1 MIIAG
6 NDEAKRSKIWR
17 VVTLV
22 SSVLIILIAVYL
34 LTRMFTTNPV
44 VGNWESE
51 DATIALKI
59 EKNDTIQVDI
69 TDIAENTDAAV
80 EMNYSVDMKSKII
93 TITKDEEQ
101 IDKAVEKADGA
112 YTKEDL
118 ENVLDDLDSSFS
130 YSIDG
135 NQLTLT
141 EREYGEQFTFIRKK
155 VSDKRNLKRKNQKI
169 CRVAGFLHVKE
180 QKSCTEITRKKFR
193 LEMLRSEEVI
203 RSEYSQ

>member
-1 MIIAG
+1 
-6 NDEAKRSKIWR
+6 
-17 VVTLV
+17 
-22 SSVLIILIAVYL
+22 
-34 LTRMFTTNPV
+34 MFTTNPV

-69 TDIAENTDAAV
+69 TDIAEKTDAAV

-130 YSIDG
+130 YSVDG

-141 EREYGEQFTFIRKK
+141 EREYGEQFTFIRK
-155 VSDKRNLKRKNQKI
+155 
-169 CRVAGFLHVKE
+169 
-180 QKSCTEITRKKFR
+180 
-193 LEMLRSEEVI
+193 
-203 RSEYSQ
+203 

>member
-1 MIIAG
+1 MSRG
-6 NDEAKRSKIWR
+6 LGDVYKR
-17 VVTLV
+17 
-22 SSVLIILIAVYL
+22 
-34 LTRMFTTNPV
+34 
-44 VGNWESE
+44 
-51 DATIALKI
+51 
-59 EKNDTIQVDI
+59 QI

-135 NQLTLT
+135 NQMTLT
-141 EREYGEQFTFIRKK
+141 EREYGEQFTFIRK
-155 VSDKRNLKRKNQKI
+155 
-169 CRVAGFLHVKE
+169 
-180 QKSCTEITRKKFR
+180 
-193 LEMLRSEEVI
+193 
-203 RSEYSQ
+203 

>member
-141 EREYGEQFTFIRKK
+141 EREYGEQYKFIRKY
-155 VSDKRNLKRKNQKI
+155 VSDKRNLKRKYQKI

>member
-1 MIIAG
+1 
-6 NDEAKRSKIWR
+6 
-17 VVTLV
+17 
-22 SSVLIILIAVYL
+22 
-34 LTRMFTTNPV
+34 MFTTNPV

-130 YSIDG
+130 YSVDG
-135 NQLTLT
+135 NQMTLT
-141 EREYGEQFTFIRKK
+141 EREYGEQFTFIRK
-155 VSDKRNLKRKNQKI
+155 
-169 CRVAGFLHVKE
+169 
-180 QKSCTEITRKKFR
+180 
-193 LEMLRSEEVI
+193 
-203 RSEYSQ
+203 

>member
-1 MIIAG
+1 
-6 NDEAKRSKIWR
+6 
-17 VVTLV
+17 
-22 SSVLIILIAVYL
+22 
-34 LTRMFTTNPV
+34 MFTTNPV

-69 TDIAENTDAAV
+69 TDIAENTDATV

-112 YTKEDL
+112 YIKEDL

-141 EREYGEQFTFIRKK
+141 EREYGEQFTFIRK
-155 VSDKRNLKRKNQKI
+155 
-169 CRVAGFLHVKE
+169 
-180 QKSCTEITRKKFR
+180 
-193 LEMLRSEEVI
+193 
-203 RSEYSQ
+203 

>member
-1 MIIAG
+1 
-6 NDEAKRSKIWR
+6 
-17 VVTLV
+17 
-22 SSVLIILIAVYL
+22 
-34 LTRMFTTNPV
+34 MFTTNPV

-112 YTKEDL
+112 YIKEDL

-141 EREYGEQFTFIRKK
+141 EREYGEQFTFIRK
-155 VSDKRNLKRKNQKI
+155 
-169 CRVAGFLHVKE
+169 
-180 QKSCTEITRKKFR
+180 
-193 LEMLRSEEVI
+193 
-203 RSEYSQ
+203 

>member
-44 VGNWESE
+44 VGTWESE
-51 DATIALKI
+51 DQTMVLKV
-59 EKNDTIQVDI
+59 EKNNTIQVGI
-69 TDIAENTDAAV
+69 LDIAENTDASV
-80 EMNYSVDMKSKII
+80 QMDYSVDMKSKII
-93 TITKDEEQ
+93 SITEDDAQ
-101 IDKAVEKADGA
+101 IEKAVEKADGA

-135 NQLTLT
+135 NQMTLT
-141 EREYGEQFTFIRKK
+141 EREYGEQFTFLRK
-155 VSDKRNLKRKNQKI
+155 
-169 CRVAGFLHVKE
+169 
-180 QKSCTEITRKKFR
+180 
-193 LEMLRSEEVI
+193 
-203 RSEYSQ
+203 

>member
-80 EMNYSVDMKSKII
+80 EMNYSVDMKSMRSRLTRQLRKRTVHIQKKIWRMYWMI
-93 TITKDEEQ
+93 WIHLFHT
-101 IDKAVEKADGA
+101 A
-112 YTKEDL
+112 
-118 ENVLDDLDSSFS
+118 
-130 YSIDG
+130 
-135 NQLTLT
+135 
-141 EREYGEQFTFIRKK
+141 
-155 VSDKRNLKRKNQKI
+155 
-169 CRVAGFLHVKE
+169 
-180 QKSCTEITRKKFR
+180 
-193 LEMLRSEEVI
+193 
-203 RSEYSQ
+203 

>member
-22 SSVLIILIAVYL
+22 SSVLIILIA
-34 LTRMFTTNPV
+34 V

-130 YSIDG
+130 YSVDG
-135 NQLTLT
+135 NQMTLT
-141 EREYGEQFTFIRKK
+141 EREYGEQFTFIRK
-155 VSDKRNLKRKNQKI
+155 
-169 CRVAGFLHVKE
+169 
-180 QKSCTEITRKKFR
+180 
-193 LEMLRSEEVI
+193 
-203 RSEYSQ
+203 

>member
-59 EKNDTIQVDI
+59 EKNDTIQVD
-69 TDIAENTDAAV
+69 
-80 EMNYSVDMKSKII
+80 MKSKII

-135 NQLTLT
+135 NQMTLT
-141 EREYGEQFTFIRKK
+141 EREYGEQFTFIRK
-155 VSDKRNLKRKNQKI
+155 
-169 CRVAGFLHVKE
+169 
-180 QKSCTEITRKKFR
+180 
-193 LEMLRSEEVI
+193 
-203 RSEYSQ
+203 

>member
-1 MIIAG
+1 
-6 NDEAKRSKIWR
+6 
-17 VVTLV
+17 
-22 SSVLIILIAVYL
+22 
-34 LTRMFTTNPV
+34 MFTTNPV

-130 YSIDG
+130 YSVEG
-135 NQLTLT
+135 NQMTLT
-141 EREYGEQFTFIRKK
+141 EREYGEQFTFIRK
-155 VSDKRNLKRKNQKI
+155 
-169 CRVAGFLHVKE
+169 
-180 QKSCTEITRKKFR
+180 
-193 LEMLRSEEVI
+193 
-203 RSEYSQ
+203 

>member
-1 MIIAG
+1 
-6 NDEAKRSKIWR
+6 
-17 VVTLV
+17 
-22 SSVLIILIAVYL
+22 
-34 LTRMFTTNPV
+34 MFTTNPV

-130 YSIDG
+130 YSVDG
-135 NQLTLT
+135 SQMTLT
-141 EREYGEQFTFIRKK
+141 EREYGEQFTFIRK
-155 VSDKRNLKRKNQKI
+155 
-169 CRVAGFLHVKE
+169 
-180 QKSCTEITRKKFR
+180 
-193 LEMLRSEEVI
+193 
-203 RSEYSQ
+203 

>member
-34 LTRMFTTNPV
+34 LTRMFTTN
-44 VGNWESE
+44 
-51 DATIALKI
+51 
-59 EKNDTIQVDI
+59 QVDI

-118 ENVLDDLDSSFS
+118 ETVLDDLDSSFS

-141 EREYGEQFTFIRKK
+141 EREYGEQFTFIRK
-155 VSDKRNLKRKNQKI
+155 
-169 CRVAGFLHVKE
+169 
-180 QKSCTEITRKKFR
+180 
-193 LEMLRSEEVI
+193 
-203 RSEYSQ
+203 

>member
-1 MIIAG
+1 MIEN

-93 TITKDEEQ
+93 TITKDCLL
-101 IDKAVEKADGA
+101 
-112 YTKEDL
+112 YTSPSPRD
-118 ENVLDDLDSSFS
+118 
-130 YSIDG
+130 
-135 NQLTLT
+135 
-141 EREYGEQFTFIRKK
+141 
-155 VSDKRNLKRKNQKI
+155 
-169 CRVAGFLHVKE
+169 
-180 QKSCTEITRKKFR
+180 
-193 LEMLRSEEVI
+193 
-203 RSEYSQ
+203 

>member
-1 MIIAG
+1 
-6 NDEAKRSKIWR
+6 
-17 VVTLV
+17 
-22 SSVLIILIAVYL
+22 
-34 LTRMFTTNPV
+34 MFTTNPV

-130 YSIDG
+130 YSVDG

-141 EREYGEQFTFIRKK
+141 EREYGEQFTFIRK
-155 VSDKRNLKRKNQKI
+155 
-169 CRVAGFLHVKE
+169 
-180 QKSCTEITRKKFR
+180 
-193 LEMLRSEEVI
+193 
-203 RSEYSQ
+203 

>member
-80 EMNYSVDMKSKII
+80 EMKSKII

-130 YSIDG
+130 YSVDG

-141 EREYGEQFTFIRKK
+141 EREYGEQFTFIRK
-155 VSDKRNLKRKNQKI
+155 
-169 CRVAGFLHVKE
+169 
-180 QKSCTEITRKKFR
+180 
-193 LEMLRSEEVI
+193 
-203 RSEYSQ
+203 

>member
-1 MIIAG
+1 
-6 NDEAKRSKIWR
+6 
-17 VVTLV
+17 
-22 SSVLIILIAVYL
+22 
-34 LTRMFTTNPV
+34 MFTTNPV
-44 VGNWESE
+44 VWNWESE

-141 EREYGEQFTFIRKK
+141 EREYGEQFTFIRK
-155 VSDKRNLKRKNQKI
+155 
-169 CRVAGFLHVKE
+169 
-180 QKSCTEITRKKFR
+180 
-193 LEMLRSEEVI
+193 
-203 RSEYSQ
+203 

>member
-51 DATIALKI
+51 DATIA
-59 EKNDTIQVDI
+59 
-69 TDIAENTDAAV
+69 AV

-130 YSIDG
+130 YSVDG

-141 EREYGEQFTFIRKK
+141 EREYGEQFTFIRK
-155 VSDKRNLKRKNQKI
+155 
-169 CRVAGFLHVKE
+169 
-180 QKSCTEITRKKFR
+180 
-193 LEMLRSEEVI
+193 
-203 RSEYSQ
+203 

>member
-44 VGNWESE
+44 VGTWESE
-51 DATIALKI
+51 DETIVLNVD
-59 EKNDTIQVDI
+59 KNNTIQVDI
-69 TDIAENTDAAV
+69 TDIAENTDASV
-80 EMNYSVDMKSKII
+80 QMDYSVDMKSKII
-93 TITKDEEQ
+93 SINEDDTQ
-101 IDKAVEKADGA
+101 IEKAVEKADGA

-135 NQLTLT
+135 NQMTLT
-141 EREYGEQFTFIRKK
+141 EREYGEQFTFLRK
-155 VSDKRNLKRKNQKI
+155 
-169 CRVAGFLHVKE
+169 
-180 QKSCTEITRKKFR
+180 
-193 LEMLRSEEVI
+193 
-203 RSEYSQ
+203 

>member
-69 TDIAENTDAAV
+69 TEYRCNRRDELQRRYEV
-80 EMNYSVDMKSKII
+80 
-93 TITKDEEQ
+93 KD
-101 IDKAVEKADGA
+101 
-112 YTKEDL
+112 Y
-118 ENVLDDLDSSFS
+118 
-130 YSIDG
+130 YH
-135 NQLTLT
+135 
-141 EREYGEQFTFIRKK
+141 Y
-155 VSDKRNLKRKNQKI
+155 KR
-169 CRVAGFLHVKE
+169 
-180 QKSCTEITRKKFR
+180 
-193 LEMLRSEEVI
+193 
-203 RSEYSQ
+203 

>member
-80 EMNYSVDMKSKII
+80 DMKSKII

-141 EREYGEQFTFIRKK
+141 EREYGEQFTFIRK
-155 VSDKRNLKRKNQKI
+155 
-169 CRVAGFLHVKE
+169 
-180 QKSCTEITRKKFR
+180 
-193 LEMLRSEEVI
+193 
-203 RSEYSQ
+203 

>member
-80 EMNYSVDMKSKII
+80 EMNYSVD
-93 TITKDEEQ
+93 
-101 IDKAVEKADGA
+101 
-112 YTKEDL
+112 
-118 ENVLDDLDSSFS
+118 
-130 YSIDG
+130 G

-141 EREYGEQFTFIRKK
+141 EREYGEQFTFIRK
-155 VSDKRNLKRKNQKI
+155 
-169 CRVAGFLHVKE
+169 
-180 QKSCTEITRKKFR
+180 
-193 LEMLRSEEVI
+193 
-203 RSEYSQ
+203 

>member
-69 TDIAENTDAAV
+69 TDIAENTDATV

-101 IDKAVEKADGA
+101 ID
-112 YTKEDL
+112 KEDL

-141 EREYGEQFTFIRKK
+141 EREYGEQFTFIRK
-155 VSDKRNLKRKNQKI
+155 
-169 CRVAGFLHVKE
+169 
-180 QKSCTEITRKKFR
+180 
-193 LEMLRSEEVI
+193 
-203 RSEYSQ
+203 

>member
-1 MIIAG
+1 MIAN

-69 TDIAENTDAAV
+69 TDIAVTDMPTATGAAIAYDDLKV
-80 EMNYSVDMKSKII
+80 LDFSGTDGDFKFS
-93 TITKDEEQ
+93 EE
-101 IDKAVEKADGA
+101 ER
-112 YTKEDL
+112 E
-118 ENVLDDLDSSFS
+118 ENVNIGISVRKGNTVLKEAIDSYLD
-130 YSIDG
+130 
-135 NQLTLT
+135 TLT
-141 EREYGEQFTFIRKK
+141 VDDFNAIMDEAIKVQPLGE
-155 VSDKRNLKRKNQKI
+155 
-169 CRVAGFLHVKE
+169 
-180 QKSCTEITRKKFR
+180 
-193 LEMLRSEEVI
+193 
-203 RSEYSQ
+203 

>member
-1 MIIAG
+1 
-6 NDEAKRSKIWR
+6 
-17 VVTLV
+17 
-22 SSVLIILIAVYL
+22 
-34 LTRMFTTNPV
+34 MFTTNPV

-69 TDIAENTDAAV
+69 MDIAENIDAAV

-112 YTKEDL
+112 YTKEEL

-141 EREYGEQFTFIRKK
+141 EREYGEQFTFIRK
-155 VSDKRNLKRKNQKI
+155 
-169 CRVAGFLHVKE
+169 
-180 QKSCTEITRKKFR
+180 
-193 LEMLRSEEVI
+193 
-203 RSEYSQ
+203 

>member
-1 MIIAG
+1 
-6 NDEAKRSKIWR
+6 
-17 VVTLV
+17 
-22 SSVLIILIAVYL
+22 
-34 LTRMFTTNPV
+34 MFTTNPV
-44 VGNWESE
+44 VGTWESE

-130 YSIDG
+130 YSVDG

-141 EREYGEQFTFIRKK
+141 EREYGEQFTFIRK
-155 VSDKRNLKRKNQKI
+155 
-169 CRVAGFLHVKE
+169 
-180 QKSCTEITRKKFR
+180 
-193 LEMLRSEEVI
+193 
-203 RSEYSQ
+203 

>member
-59 EKNDTIQVDI
+59 EKNDTIQEI
-69 TDIAENTDAAV
+69 GRA
-80 EMNYSVDMKSKII
+80 SC
-93 TITKDEEQ
+93 
-101 IDKAVEKADGA
+101 
-112 YTKEDL
+112 
-118 ENVLDDLDSSFS
+118 
-130 YSIDG
+130 
-135 NQLTLT
+135 
-141 EREYGEQFTFIRKK
+141 REISR
-155 VSDKRNLKRKNQKI
+155 I
-169 CRVAGFLHVKE
+169 
-180 QKSCTEITRKKFR
+180 FR
-193 LEMLRSEEVI
+193 RIQM
-203 RSEYSQ
+203 QP

>member
-1 MIIAG
+1 
-6 NDEAKRSKIWR
+6 
-17 VVTLV
+17 
-22 SSVLIILIAVYL
+22 
-34 LTRMFTTNPV
+34 MFTTNPV

-93 TITKDEEQ
+93 TITKDEGQ

-141 EREYGEQFTFIRKK
+141 EREYGEQFTFIRK
-155 VSDKRNLKRKNQKI
+155 
-169 CRVAGFLHVKE
+169 
-180 QKSCTEITRKKFR
+180 
-193 LEMLRSEEVI
+193 
-203 RSEYSQ
+203 

>member
-44 VGNWESE
+44 VGTWESE

-69 TDIAENTDAAV
+69 MDIAENTDAG
-80 EMNYSVDMKSKII
+80 VDIIYRVVMKSMIFCI
-93 TITKDEEQ
+93 SIDEEE
-101 IDKAVEKADGA
+101 IVKAVEKADGA

-141 EREYGEQFTFIRKK
+141 EREYGEQFTFIRK
-155 VSDKRNLKRKNQKI
+155 
-169 CRVAGFLHVKE
+169 
-180 QKSCTEITRKKFR
+180 
-193 LEMLRSEEVI
+193 
-203 RSEYSQ
+203 

>member
-6 NDEAKRSKIWR
+6 NDETKRSKIWR

-22 SSVLIILIAVYL
+22 SSVLIIL
-34 LTRMFTTNPV
+34 

-51 DATIALKI
+51 DATIAIKI

-135 NQLTLT
+135 NQMTLT
-141 EREYGEQFTFIRKK
+141 EREYGEQFTFIRK
-155 VSDKRNLKRKNQKI
+155 
-169 CRVAGFLHVKE
+169 
-180 QKSCTEITRKKFR
+180 
-193 LEMLRSEEVI
+193 
-203 RSEYSQ
+203 